1 MTTTTDETSAAAK
14 KKVIGIIGGAG
25 PEAGA
30 DLFLKVL
37 ALHRRKLGNLYR
49 SDRDSPNILLM
60 SVAGLGGPRTSIDL
74 EPGNPEGTY
83 DESLESLIETIHT
96 MLPVVDAF
104 CLACNTLHAMEPR
117 IRETLSDS
125 GKEQSMFVSM
135 IGATIR
141 ACQDRLV
148 NRGDQTTKISILGG
162 PATMDLSQNS
172 RSSYKRLVKELGED
186 TIHVVPSSGIRILQN
201 IIWQIKD
208 DGRAPTSGEALE
220 AYKSLLNE
228 LATQHG
234 VSICILACT
243 ELPLIDIQCGNRDN
257 LLPENAM
264 EFIDPTKAV
273 ASALLDAAHDY
284 PDATINDIGL

>member
-1 MTTTTDETSAAAK
+1 MAAKK
-14 KKVIGIIGGAG
+14 KKVIGIIGGSG

-30 DLFLKVL
+30 DVFLKVL
-37 ALHRRKLGNLYR
+37 ALHRSKLGTLYR
-49 SDRDSPNILLM
+49 SDRDAPNILLM

-83 DESLESLIETIHT
+83 DESLKSLIETVEK
-96 MLPVVDAF
+96 MLPLVDAF
-104 CLACNTLHAMEPR
+104 CLACNTLHAMEPL
-117 IRETLSDS
+117 IRETLFFRSKD
-125 GKEQSMFVSM
+125 QSMFVSM

-148 NRGDQTTKISILGG
+148 KRGQESTKISILGG
-162 PATMDLSQNS
+162 PATMDLSKNS
-172 RSSYKRLVKELGED
+172 RSSYKRLLEELGED
-186 TIHVVPSSGIRILQN
+186 TIHIVPSSGVRVLQN

-208 DGRAPTSGEALE
+208 DGRPPTSGEALE
-220 AYKSLLNE
+220 AYKSLLKE
-228 LATQHG
+228 LATHHG

-257 LLPENAM
+257 LLPDDNTM

-284 PDATINDIGL
+284 PNQTLKD